1 MEGVDDIG
9 IVEVDGGSLVRD
21 VHGMVQRKIP
31 DGERLVF
38 GVAASM
44 PRMVLVVELAQAGW
58 RVCRSRGRARVT
70 TTSGRVVS
78 MYSFLPYPSS
88 ETMRSMSCGYPA
100 IG

>member
-1 MEGVDDIG
+1 MERVDDIG

-21 VHGMVQRKIP
+21 VDRMVERKIP

-38 GVAASM
+38 GIAGVDAAL
-44 PRMVLVVELAQAGW
+44 VLVVELAQA
-58 RVCRSRGRARVT
+58 RGEFAGARAGRGDQ
-70 TTSGRVVS
+70 TSGRVVS